1 MDKDLEKKKALSQS
15 VPLVRRYD
23 APTKGDRSCVLFG
36 TFLLLE
42 DLTSLEELRFR
53 RKSP

>member
-36 TFLLLE
+36 KYLR